1 MVDIAPSVS
10 GIGQRL
16 RAGREARGM
25 SLDEVASTTRIPTR
39 HLKAL
44 EQEDWD
50 ALPAPTYSVGF
61 ARAYGNA
68 VGLNGPQIGQ
78 EVRALIGS
86 GAPTTTA
93 QNFYEP
99 ADPARVPPR
108 SIAWITAAV
117 ALLLVAGYLIWR
129 SQALGGDEVEQAIVA
144 PEPAAT
150 PAVAARPATRSPAAP
165 AGGPVVLTAVEDV
178 WVRVAEADGST
189 RYAERTLKAGERL
202 ELPRDA
208 RAPELVTGRP
218 NVLRVTVGGRELPPL
233 GPAERRISDVSLRP
247 ADLLARAAGPAAAPA
262 G

>member
-1 MVDIAPSVS
+1 M
-10 GIGQRL
+10 
-16 RAGREARGM
+16 
-25 SLDEVASTTRIPTR
+25 
-39 HLKAL
+39 
-44 EQEDWD
+44 
-50 ALPAPTYSVGF
+50 
-61 ARAYGNA
+61 
-68 VGLNGPQIGQ
+68 
-78 EVRALIGS
+78 RALIGS

-93 QNFYEP
+93 QYFFEP

-129 SQALGGDEVEQAIVA
+129 SQALGGDEVEQAIVS
-144 PEPAAT
+144 PDPTAT
-150 PAVAARPATRSPAAP
+150 AAVAARPTPRPQAMPAQ
-165 AGGPVVLTAVEDV
+165 GPVVLTAIEDV
-178 WVRVAEADGST
+178 WVRVAEADGGT

-247 ADLLARAAGPAAAPA
+247 ADLLARAAAPTTPA